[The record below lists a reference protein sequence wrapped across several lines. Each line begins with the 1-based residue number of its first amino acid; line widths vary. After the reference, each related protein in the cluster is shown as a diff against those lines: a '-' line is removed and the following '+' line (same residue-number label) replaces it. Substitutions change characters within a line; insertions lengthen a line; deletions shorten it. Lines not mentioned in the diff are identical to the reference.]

1 MPHRKAYR
9 WFTNHLESAQLV
21 MIGLGY
27 AGTSVTWLGEPTA
40 SRAAGLAWLPFV
52 NEQVFGFMWL
62 ITGIVAITV
71 GLSRGVSR
79 RLGHA
84 ALFFVPFCLSF
95 VFSTSWL
102 IWLLPDDFYDGGSE
116 TGYISSISFTVWAM
130 YALFSALVWSKYS
143 PVINAA
149 TRIFDQVAEEED

>member
-9 WFTNHLESAQLV
+9 WFTSHLESAQLV

-52 NEQVFGFMWL
+52 NEKVFGFMWL
-62 ITGIVAITV
+62 ITGIIAITV
-71 GLSRGVSR
+71 GLSQTVNK

-84 ALFFVPFCLSF
+84 AVFFTPFCLVF
-95 VFSTSWL
+95 VFFMSWF
-102 IWLLPDDFYDGGSE
+102 IWLLPDSFYKGGSS
-116 TGYISSISFTVWAM
+116 TGYISGISFYVWSL
-130 YALFSALVWSKYS
+130 YALFSALVWSKYA

-149 TRIFDQVAEEED
+149 TRIFEPVDEEGD